1 MTSFSKEDLLASLS
15 LGAESQNA
23 ETIGCVMNLEDLER
37 QCRELSMA
45 ANDTNEGGGWKG
57 VRPSRAPTSDSS
69 NRSTSPS
76 KGPTRAGTNVRKPH
90 ARYNIFPFF
99 FLLKKY
105 LIFFIFFSLSITG
118 RPEEIYKEIKKKT
131 GKNEST
137 IIGNY
142 VRYFSLFFFLLV
154 FNIFLFFSN

>member
-15 LGAESQNA
+15 LGAGTQNA

-45 ANDTNEGGGWKG
+45 ANDTNEGWKG
-57 VRPSRAPTSDSS
+57 VRPSRAPTSDSI

-90 ARYNIFPFF
+90 AR
-99 FLLKKY
+99 
-105 LIFFIFFSLSITG
+105 
-118 RPEEIYKEIKKKT
+118 
-131 GKNEST
+131 
-137 IIGNY
+137 
-142 VRYFSLFFFLLV
+142 
-154 FNIFLFFSN
+154 